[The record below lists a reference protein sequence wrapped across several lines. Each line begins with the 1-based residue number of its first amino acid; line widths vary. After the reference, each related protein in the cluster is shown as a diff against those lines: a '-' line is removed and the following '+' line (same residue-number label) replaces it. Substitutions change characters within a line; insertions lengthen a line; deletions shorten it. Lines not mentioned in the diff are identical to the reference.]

1 MFKEHKKYGRLKFI
15 QNRKEEQQEQQ
26 KKRERKNCKTNKNK
40 QTK

>member
-1 MFKEHKKYGRLKFI
+1 MFKEHKKYGRSKFI

-26 KKRERKNCKTNKNK
+26 KRERKNCKKNKNK